1 MLTRHFLNFCF
12 FLFAIAL
19 LSLVSPAIADDLTNS
34 ATQEEK
40 WLAILRSDAPQAEK
54 ATACKSLAIHGS
66 EACVTEVA
74 KLLSDPQLASWA
86 RTALEAIPGE
96 SVNQA
101 LLAAT
106 EELDGLLLVGTIN
119 SIGVR
124 RDVKAVEKL
133 SELLQKDDSEV
144 VSAAAVALG
153 SIGDEESCKVLR
165 QALSAENSASRTT
178 VAEGCVLCAERL
190 LAAGNTELA
199 IATYDDV
206 RQADVSGQR
215 ILEATRGAILAR
227 QDEGLPLLMELFQ
240 STEKPMFQLALGVSR
255 EFPGDKIDGQLAN
268 QLTKASPDRAALII
282 QAMADRPETVD
293 LAAIKNA
300 GVDGDKLVKM
310 SALDAMRRVG
320 NESCLDALMKTADSN
335 DAELSQAARE
345 TLAVLPG
352 EKVNSQIVSLLPK
365 ADSKNLSLLLEL
377 VGLRRIEAFDELLKV
392 TDDKEASVRHAALIA
407 LGQTVSLEQLP
418 QLISLVNH
426 PVDPADA
433 DIAQRAL
440 KTASVRMPD
449 RDACASELA
458 KAVAQAPAAAK
469 NSLLEIVGEVG
480 GETALEFLASSAAS
494 SDPQMQDTASRLL
507 GKWNGVDAAPVLLT
521 LATSAPSEKYQIRAL
536 RGYIGLARK
545 FAMPEPER
553 VKMCRTA
560 MEASTKIAEQQ
571 LALDVMKL
579 HPSQPALNLAI
590 EKMKVPG
597 LKDHASDTAL
607 VIAQKL
613 SSRGVNVVDQ
623 INAAGFSKVKLEI
636 ISASYGAGSIQ
647 KDVTAI
653 LQKFAGDLPLLSLES
668 DKYNASFGGDP
679 APGQV
684 KQLKIEYRINGTKAE
699 ATYSENAAIVFP
711 SVVSGR

>member
-1 MLTRHFLNFCF
+1 MLIQRLLHSLFLV
-12 FLFAIAL
+12 LAL
-19 LSLVSPAIADDLTNS
+19 IMLCIGSSAFADDLKNS
-34 ATQEEK
+34 AAQEEK
-40 WLAILRSDAPQAEK
+40 LLAILRSDAVPAEK
-54 ATACKSLAIHGS
+54 AMACKSLAIYGS
-66 EACVTEVA
+66 DACVTEVA

-86 RTALEAIPGE
+86 RTALEVIPGE

-124 RDVKAVEKL
+124 RDAKAVEKL

-153 SIGDEESCKVLR
+153 SIGNEESCKALR
-165 QALSAENSASRTT
+165 QALAAENSVSRTT

-227 QDEGLPLLMELFQ
+227 QEEGLPLLMELFQ
-240 STEKPMFQLALGVSR
+240 SSEKSMFQLALGVSR
-255 EFPGDKIDGQLAN
+255 EFPGEKIDGQLAS
-268 QLTKASPDRAALII
+268 QLTKASPDLAALII
-282 QAMADRPETVD
+282 QAMADRPKTVD
-293 LAAIKNA
+293 LAAIKIA
-300 GVDGDKLVKM
+300 SVDGDKRTRM
-310 SALDAMRRVG
+310 SALNALRRVG
-320 NESCLDALMKTADSN
+320 NESCLDALMETVRSD

-365 ADSKNLSLLLEL
+365 ADSKGLPLLLEL
-377 VGLRRIEAFDELLKV
+377 VGLRRIEAVDELLKV
-392 TDDKEASVRHAALIA
+392 THDKDASVRHAALIA
-407 LGQTVSLEQLP
+407 LGQTVSLQQLP
-418 QLISLVNH
+418 QLVSLVIH

-433 DIAQRAL
+433 AIAQRAL

-449 RDACASELA
+449 RDACAGELA
-458 KAVAQAPAAAK
+458 KAVEQAPAAAK

-480 GETALEFLASSAAS
+480 GKTALEFLASSAAS
-494 SDPQMQDTASRLL
+494 SDLQMQDTASRLL

-521 LATSAPSEKYQIRAL
+521 LATGAPSEKYQIRAL

-553 VKMCRTA
+553 VNMCRTA

-579 HPSQPALNLAI
+579 HPSQPALDLAI

-597 LKDHASDTAL
+597 LKNYAGDTAL

-613 SSRGVNVVDQ
+613 SSKGVNVAEQ
-623 INAAGFSKVKLEI
+623 INSAGFSKVKLEI
-636 ISASYGAGSIQ
+636 IAASYGAGSIQ

-653 LQKFAGDLPLLSLES
+653 LQKLAGDLPLISLDSYE
-668 DKYNASFGGDP
+668 YNVSFGGDP

-699 ATYSENAAIVFP
+699 ATYFENAAIVFP